1 MPPARHQQSNG
12 LPVIRPL
19 YDWTMRLAG
28 HRHAMWA
35 MGFISFI
42 ESSIFPVPPDA
53 LMMPMVLARRDKAW
67 RIATVCTLASVVG
80 GLFGYMIGYFL
91 WDVIGQQVM
100 DFYGYAS
107 KMEDFAAL
115 YNEWGFW
122 IVAGAGFTPF
132 PYKVITIASGL
143 TQLDLAVFMAASVI
157 SRGARFFLVA
167 GLLWYFGPP
176 IRVFIEKHLGL
187 LATAFFALLLGG
199 FAAVRYVM

>member
-1 MPPARHQQSNG
+1 
-12 LPVIRPL
+12 
-19 YDWTMRLAG
+19 MRLAG

-91 WDVIGQQVM
+91 WDAIGQQVM

-143 TQLDLAVFMAASVI
+143 THLDLVVFMAASVV

-187 LATAFFALLLGG
+187 LASAFFALLLGG

>member
-1 MPPARHQQSNG
+1 M
-12 LPVIRPL
+12 IRPL

-67 RIATVCTLASVVG
+67 QIAAVCTIASVIG

-91 WDVIGQQVM
+91 WDAIGQQVM
-100 DFYGYAS
+100 DFYGYAA
-107 KMEDFAAL
+107 KMDEFAAL

-143 TQLDLAVFMAASVI
+143 TQLDLAVFMVASVV

-176 IRVFIEKHLGL
+176 IRVFIERNLGL

>member
-91 WDVIGQQVM
+91 WDAIGQQVM

-143 TQLDLAVFMAASVI
+143 TQLDLAVFMVASVV

-176 IRVFIEKHLGL
+176 IRVFIEKNLGL

>member
-1 MPPARHQQSNG
+1 M
-12 LPVIRPL
+12 IRPL

-91 WDVIGQQVM
+91 WDAIGQQVM
-100 DFYGYAS
+100 DFYGYAA
-107 KMEDFAAL
+107 KMDQFAAL

-187 LATAFFALLLGG
+187 LASAFFALLLGG

>member
-1 MPPARHQQSNG
+1 M
-12 LPVIRPL
+12 IRPL

-91 WDVIGQQVM
+91 WDAIGQQVM
-100 DFYGYAS
+100 DFYGYAA

-143 TQLDLAVFMAASVI
+143 THLDLAVFMAASVI

-187 LATAFFALLLGG
+187 LASAFFALLLGG